1 MSVYTHKICK
11 MQKLLVFFL
20 QDADSIHL
28 VRLPDA
34 LTSKQQV
41 VEAVQVGKI
50 LNFPGSVTTDSHCT
64 VQEFGEA
71 VHVHIQDSLVEWPSI
86 PSREEIQHQS
96 DGNDKKIEYK
106 LISIQYTYIL
116 ESYITIKEDM

>member
-1 MSVYTHKICK
+1 

-50 LNFPGSVTTDSHCT
+50 LNFPGSVTTGFAESHCT

-86 PSREEIQHQS
+86 PSREEIQYQS
-96 DGNDKKIEYK
+96 D
-106 LISIQYTYIL
+106 
-116 ESYITIKEDM
+116 